1 MPTEVSVLPRGHSEV
16 GDQGQDLGSLSGSFY
31 LPKTQLSRIESWLYV
46 ALNTCSAVA
55 FAPAGG
61 GEYGAHRGSWLENGG
76 LGPSRQAGISSLAP
90 LDLLDAHFDTCLN
103 PLFILDSSVLNP

>member
-1 MPTEVSVLPRGHSEV
+1 MALSTYPRPSYPG
-16 GDQGQDLGSLSGSFY
+16 
-31 LPKTQLSRIESWLYV
+31 IESWLYV

-61 GEYGAHRGSWLENGG
+61 GGYGAHRGSWLENGG
-76 LGPSRQAGISSLAP
+76 LGPSWQAGISSLAP